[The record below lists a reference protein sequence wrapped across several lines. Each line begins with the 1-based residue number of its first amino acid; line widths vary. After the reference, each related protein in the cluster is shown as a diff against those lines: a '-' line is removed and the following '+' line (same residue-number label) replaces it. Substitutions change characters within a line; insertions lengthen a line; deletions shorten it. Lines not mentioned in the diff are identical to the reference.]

1 MGRGAHAAHAAYNG
15 SGTQG
20 LSVTDK
26 INENEEIKSVFL
38 TENDTTKQIVHG
50 CNISEMTCSGK
61 IESVNSERYKIF
73 TPDENSDMLG
83 DIYLN
88 FEMDSEISSFEF
100 IGGNLNDAPVDLYSF
115 SDQSRTLDL
124 KLAGSELKSLDVD
137 LNTNKIPSVIDHRN
151 LDDLEFEVINQT
163 KFIKINETVYQFIVG
178 KAKTNGFNLAW
189 REYSTDSWTKLNVV
203 KFEEIN
209 CLILEPQ
216 HKGPGSST
224 GIVVFG
230 GIPTSGNEALLY
242 ANLDD
247 FAASPWSGSNDFGPM
262 SNFPLNSSGNSYY
275 EVVYTLEYY
284 GPGQIIVSGS
294 KDHTTEF
301 FRRGGHDPAHSSPHA
316 LEQTCVI
323 ITSNIS
329 STFPTY
335 EKVPFMHT
343 VPHQPYSFDPIVSS
357 SFSDITGIPFLTIGD
372 KSESLI
378 LGIDSNGK
386 LIRSYDNGK
395 KWTLAPFYHGDGITQ
410 NSTPQLTDFE
420 KGEIPPVGDLLITSR
435 GIGYA
440 VDEELSV
447 KSVRKAGTLARIRV
461 LTIAGTGSTGPIATV
476 GFEGDTA
483 WRGTGYS
490 VDDLLT
496 LTVRRASLNDSPD
509 YGGWGAVVKVTSITG
524 TDPTGP
530 INGIELVVGSGG
542 DNFREDQVYEVT
554 SFADIGTG
562 AKIKVLTITG
572 NGGIGTIEVQSV
584 GSGFK
589 AGDTLVVN
597 SLLNGTGAV
606 VARKPHVYTSMAQP
620 ASEIVDQ
627 GEFYYYIPVL
637 DYVIS
642 NNVGGWLAIGKQ
654 GVQPDKYSD
663 DSTRLEVD
671 EFRQFVFYSDND
683 GFEWY
688 PLKLSTNRVFPITN
702 DDLHFKEIVEYLEPH
717 LLEAFGPVEVPF
729 RVSAG
734 IEDSQGNAFQ
744 YSVIVPNTT
753 GPFFPE
759 PPAIISGKSTAT
771 WPVIPG
777 PYFFPEVAQGGT
789 FDYEYIG
796 ASNNRK
802 RQIYFGFQNSTGSGV
817 ITCRQENKN
826 LPLSGR
832 PTSTRT
838 TLFSGIYPRSI
849 KYAYRDVLIGVF
861 SNTLGDPSGNTSHVY
876 RFKESMGGITWNDI
890 KINNSD
896 TISSTKDPLIE
907 GDKYGN
913 FIAAVSG
920 NKYNLYRYNSNSSN
934 FETLFDD
941 TFDIT
946 NVFSINFVSNEW
958 QIALEIGYV
967 EYLLKS
973 YDLTKWFKTE
983 HNIVGTTSK
992 VRKIFYK
999 HERINNVIY
1008 SFSWPYTSTDVI
1020 AYNILYNPEHG
1031 AGVLPYKAES
1041 LATYQGIGGGPLYY
1055 NVNGAPTSNKNK
1067 EPNDIIHVNGKVFI
1081 ASNKTGTIMSNY
1093 FDFPLVETGW
1103 SNESYQESETIYGNT
1118 SVGKVPVTSFAD
1130 NLRRLYS
1137 SPRNPEIIFTVG
1149 DFTNI
1154 NQKYGVIIYRT
1165 TATRDIY
1172 ELATDNGYYWRVLM
1186 GPPLTIYDS
1195 SFYENNKGWIV
1206 SDFENITDV
1215 ALSKT
1220 STQMVVVGK
1229 AKANYNLVIFQ
1240 YASFNDFREYTT
1252 QKLNFEIIYTVCNLG
1267 DLWVVGGKPSQSED
1281 WNNGTLADFNNKCV
1295 AYTFDLENWKY
1306 IDFTVGA
1313 GVPDVTMPN
1322 SLFFTVSS
1330 PGNPTNVTGSINFEA
1345 NDIKPLDV
1353 YGQTG
1358 ILLQISFN
1366 HNIDTDLP
1374 LLNQPTSGD
1383 VAEKIYFM
1391 YVSGENLIIK
1401 QNSTY
1406 PEPSISFRATVP
1418 SHENSWSSFDS
1429 SQNRKQL
1436 VPSFTTIIDN
1446 VERRLVATDYPNQFN
1461 LFYVVYK
1468 NNEFELA
1475 SYTDNNIVGNI
1486 SLSGTRSNQRFRK
1499 MIYIDEDSIIKRT
1512 NGHCYKIARVKNENF
1527 VTGVNSARYVA
1538 VGKGNFS
1545 NILWSDDL
1553 LFWNDT
1559 DTSGIFD
1566 IAFDVTHKHGLW
1578 VATGTG
1584 NYQVAISKDGKKWT
1598 GIYPKYTDNYP
1609 EIITEGVSFTSLA
1622 EFDAESDNITD
1633 VLPYVPDLKGI
1644 FLRNLS
1650 ILRVF
1655 SRIEYHV
1662 GAQIWQT
1669 LTFDDIK
1676 AMLDTEFG
1684 AGEYAKLLK
1693 NCSTVNKN
1701 GSTKLTT
1708 WIPGF
1713 TKTLNSK
1720 LENFH
1725 NVSESGSFPSG
1736 LLKDQKLSIKIYY
1749 NKLENII
1756 GNELTSSVMNNNV
1769 FDNFMNNTL
1778 IPCERNPNYFI
1789 DSFLADNYGFQ
1800 LGDTYKN
1807 VNGQFK
1813 LNFSTEIQRLRL
1825 YCKQFELD
1833 EVEIDDFNK
1842 GVKQVPKITQSLYFD
1857 ADNVGNM
1864 SLDLDNFN
1872 MYASH
1877 IIVSGWLTSE
1887 VYIKD
1892 MNLELNGYSYNK
1904 IMEPSTIDYATKLCL
1919 GLNYN
1924 RYTFNGVDKED
1935 GIGSLVIPLASTAY
1949 SGSSVPLDR
1958 YSSIRLKL
1966 NFNAIAGPR
1975 SYINVTC
1982 VGTTTVSYNNSTANI
1997 DLF

>member
-50 CNISEMTCSGK
+50 FNISEMTCSGK

-73 TPDENSDMLG
+73 TPDENADMLG

-88 FEMDSEISSFEF
+88 FEMDSEINKFTFDDESSSNTEYDMYRFTE
-100 IGGNLNDAPVDLYSF
+100 
-115 SDQSRTLDL
+115 QSRTLDL
-124 KLAGSELKSLDVD
+124 KLAGSELKTLVVD
-137 LNTNKIPSVIDHRN
+137 LNTNQIPDVIDHRK
-151 LDDLEFEVINQT
+151 LDVLGFEVINQT
-163 KFIKINETVYQFIVG
+163 RFIEIAGTGYQFIVG
-178 KAKTNGFNLAW
+178 KAKETNGNNLAW
-189 REYSTDSWTKLNVV
+189 REYSTDSWTKLNIN
-203 KFEEIN
+203 KFQEIN
-209 CLILEPQ
+209 CLILET
-216 HKGPGSST
+216 HHAGSGSRS
-224 GIVVFG
+224 GIIIFG
-230 GIPTSGNEALLY
+230 GTPSPSHDQALLY
-242 ANLDD
+242 GYLGD
-247 FAASPWSGSNDFGPM
+247 FPAFSSTTIHSFSDFPVKSEGVP
-262 SNFPLNSSGNSYY
+262 YY
-275 EVVYTLEYY
+275 KVVYTLNYY
-284 GPGQIIVSGS
+284 GERPKESTDYGKIIVSGS
-294 KDHTTEF
+294 KDHTNEYI
-301 FRRGGHDPAHSSPHA
+301 RRGYGDLFNGTTVDADK
-316 LEQTCVI
+316 QTCVMVFSRPVD
-323 ITSNIS
+323 TN
-329 STFPTY
+329 FTY
-335 EKVPFMHT
+335 QKVPFIHYIRP
-343 VPHQPYSFDPIVSS
+343 VSYPFDPIVSS
-357 SFSDITGIPFLTIGD
+357 SFSNTSGEYFTTLGD
-372 KSESLI
+372 KSETV

-1130 NLRRLYS
+1130 NLIRLYS

-1149 DFTNI
+1149 YFSADSASET
-1154 NQKYGVIIYRT
+1154 YGVILYRT
-1165 TATRDIY
+1165 YSSSDIY
-1172 ELATDNGYYWRVLM
+1172 DYNINGRYYWRVLM
-1186 GPPLTIYDS
+1186 GPPLNIYAS
-1195 SFYENNKGWIV
+1195 SYYENNKGWIESV
-1206 SDFENITDV
+1206 FEKITDV

-1220 STQMVVVGK
+1220 RPEMVVVGK
-1229 AKANYNLVIFQ
+1229 AKSDYNLVIFQ
-1240 YASFNDFREYTT
+1240 NASSNDFREYTT
-1252 QKLNFEIIYTVCNLG
+1252 QKLNFEIIHTVCNLG
-1267 DLWVVGGKPSQSED
+1267 NLWVVGGKPSQSEEWINQD
-1281 WNNGTLADFNNKCV
+1281 SGAVCNNKCV

-1306 IDFTVGA
+1306 IDFTDEAAVP
-1313 GVPDVTMPN
+1313 GVKMPG
-1322 SLFFTVSS
+1322 SPFFTVANQ
-1330 PGNPTNVTGSINFEA
+1330 GNPTTITDSNNFEA

-1366 HNIDTDLP
+1366 HTILSTL
-1374 LLNQPTSGD
+1374 S

-1391 YVSGENLIIK
+1391 YVSGENLTIE
-1401 QNSTY
+1401 QNNSY
-1406 PEPSISFRATVP
+1406 PEPSISFRDT
-1418 SHENSWSSFDS
+1418 DS

-1461 LFYVVYK
+1461 LFYVVYLNGKFSLTSYSSNNVVPTISK
-1468 NNEFELA
+1468 NNA
-1475 SYTDNNIVGNI
+1475 TP
-1486 SLSGTRSNQRFRK
+1486 NQRFRK
-1499 MIYIDEDSIIKRT
+1499 LIHVDENSIIKRS
-1512 NGHCYKIARVKNENF
+1512 NGHCYKIEKVKNENF

-1545 NILWSDDL
+1545 SIMWSDDL
-1553 LFWNDT
+1553 LIWNDA
-1559 DTSGIFD
+1559 DTSGIFA
-1566 IAFDVTHKHGLW
+1566 IAFDVTHKHGIW
-1578 VATGTG
+1578 VAIGTG

-1598 GIYPKYTDNYP
+1598 GVYRQFNDNLP
-1609 EIITEGVSFTSLA
+1609 EITTESVSFTSLA

-1633 VLPYVPDLKGI
+1633 VLPYVPNLKGI

-1650 ILRVF
+1650 ILRLF

-1662 GAQIWQT
+1662 GNQVWQT

-1684 AGEYAKLLK
+1684 AGEYANLLK
-1693 NCSTVNKN
+1693 NCSILNKD
-1701 GSTKLTT
+1701 GSTKITT

-1713 TKTLNSK
+1713 TKTLNPK
-1720 LENFH
+1720 LETFSNI
-1725 NVSESGSFPSG
+1725 SENGAFPSG

-1749 NKLENII
+1749 NKLENVI
-1756 GNELTSSVMNNNV
+1756 GGDLESRDMNNIV

-1778 IPCERNPNYFI
+1778 IPCDRDQNYFI

-1800 LGDTYKN
+1800 FGDKYQN
-1807 VNGQFK
+1807 VNGRFK
-1813 LNFSTEIQRLRL
+1813 LKFTTEIQRLRL

-1857 ADNVGNM
+1857 ADNAGNLL
-1864 SLDLDNFN
+1864 LDLDNFN
-1872 MYASH
+1872 IYASH
-1877 IIVSGWLTSE
+1877 IIVSGWLTSD

-1904 IMEPSTIDYATKLCL
+1904 TMEPSVIDYATKSYL

-1958 YSSIRLKL
+1958 YSSIRLRI
-1966 NFNAIAGPR
+1966 NFNTIAGPR